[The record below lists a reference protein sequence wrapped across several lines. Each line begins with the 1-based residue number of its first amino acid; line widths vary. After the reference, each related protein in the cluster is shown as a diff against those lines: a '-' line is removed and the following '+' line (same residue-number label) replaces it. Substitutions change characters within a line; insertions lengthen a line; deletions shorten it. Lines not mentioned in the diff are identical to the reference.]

1 MTMGIRH
8 ERRLIGAG
16 LLAGMLGAHRLAW
29 AQAQPREAGKS
40 VGGYRTAT
48 WEELI
53 PKDWDPRK
61 TFRDRNPGRIVEGS
75 PEEQALMRE
84 LREAWDNAPTRADL
98 NGARVRLP
106 GFVVPLELGA
116 GTVREFLL
124 VPYFG
129 ACIHSPPP
137 PANQIIHV
145 LPNPPVKGVR
155 SMDTVWISGKLTT
168 GKTDTYM
175 GASSYRI
182 EATQVAPYKE
192 PAR

>member
-145 LPNPPVKGVR
+145 TLTSPKPLRTMDAVWASGVLR
-155 SMDTVWISGKLTT
+155 TQRRDSSLGVSGYSM
-168 GKTDTYM
+168 
-175 GASSYRI
+175 
-182 EATQVAPYKE
+182 EAAQAEPYKA
-192 PAR
+192 PGS